1 MKAFCGTCLAES
13 PELMVTYL
21 GVKALPPPTPSP
33 RSDKKSSSADND
45 VKIDHKF
52 RTDHRFSTLCSK
64 NRLR

>member
-1 MKAFCGTCLAES
+1 MEAFCGTYSAEN

-21 GVKALPPPTPSP
+21 GVKALPPCPSP
-33 RSDKKSSSADND
+33 RSDKKSSNADND

>member
-21 GVKALPPPTPSP
+21 GVKAPPPSPSP
-33 RSDKKSSSADND
+33 RSDKKSSNADND
-45 VKIDHKF
+45 VEIDHKF